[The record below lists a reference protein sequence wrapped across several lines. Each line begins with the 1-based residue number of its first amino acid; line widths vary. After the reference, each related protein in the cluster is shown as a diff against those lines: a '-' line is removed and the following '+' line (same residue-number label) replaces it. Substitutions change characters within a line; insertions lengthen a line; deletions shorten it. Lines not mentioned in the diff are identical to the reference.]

1 MLSLSSI
8 AQPGDYK
15 LFALKLFY
23 ARSLWAMRNA
33 MSRMGVY
40 DRQEYTSRIA
50 VGDARKRYLQ
60 SLFAIY
66 DVKEMARLDLAWWT
80 FDAMV
85 WTDRFL
91 KSRRNP
97 TVFEYGSGA
106 STVWLARRAH
116 SVTSVEDD
124 EDFYADVDAIKPRN
138 VNYIFAGADSTF
150 NDRYESQRRDLRG
163 RSYEGYVTALS
174 LNEDKYDLIVIDGRA
189 RRECI
194 LLAPRFLKPGGA
206 ILVDNTDMRRY
217 RDLRPLDAK
226 KMVVT
231 KGLTP
236 CLPYPTETTIF
247 VAT

>member
-1 MLSLSSI
+1 MLSISSI
-8 AQPGDYK
+8 AQPGDHK

-23 ARSLWAMRNA
+23 ARSLWTMRRA
-33 MSRMGVY
+33 MSQLGVY

-50 VGDARKRYLQ
+50 LGDARKRYLQ

-66 DVKEMARLDLAWWT
+66 DVREMARLDLAWWT
-80 FDAMV
+80 FDAMA
-85 WTDRFL
+85 WTERFL

-106 STVWLARRAH
+106 STVWLARRAQ

-124 EDFYADVDAIKPRN
+124 KEFFADVDAIKPGN
-138 VNYIFAGADSTF
+138 VNYIFAGADSRF
-150 NDRYESQRRDLRG
+150 IARYASQRHDLRQ

-174 LNEDKYDLIVIDGRA
+174 RNEDKYDLIIIDGRA
-189 RRECI
+189 RRECL

-217 RDLRPLDAK
+217 RESSTGACKENGRD
-226 KMVVT
+226 
-231 KGLTP
+231 KGLNAVP
-236 CLPYPTETTIF
+236 ALSD
-247 VAT
+247 